1 MLAAVSHRS
10 ETGAVVCDEGCLVM
24 GVVATAVVSG
34 FADVALNG
42 PLLAAVPVALLAGL
56 VSFASPCILPLV
68 PGYLAYAA
76 GLAGRIS
83 QRPTRTVVGATCLF
97 VAGFTVVYVAAGLA
111 IGAAG
116 VALAEHGRVLT
127 QIMGVVVAVM
137 GLAMMGVLPSLPQ
150 VPVRWKPPAGLV
162 GAPMLGAVLAVTWS
176 PCLGPVLAAVLA
188 LGASTQSMVR
198 SVVLLTVYCVGL
210 GLPFV
215 AMALGVGR
223 SLGAWEVLRRFRGQ
237 IALVSGGLVVV
248 LGVLLALDW
257 WVPVIDA
264 VRSVFPAKELMV

>member
-1 MLAAVSHRS
+1 M
-10 ETGAVVCDEGCLVM
+10 VVP
-24 GVVATAVVSG
+24 VVSG

-76 GLAGRIS
+76 GLAGRVS
-83 QRPTRTVVGATCLF
+83 ERPTRRVVVATGLF
-97 VAGFTVVYVAAGLA
+97 VAGFTVVYVVAGLA

-116 VALAEHGRVLT
+116 EVLAEHGRVLT
-127 QIMGVVVAVM
+127 RVLGVVVAMM

-150 VPVRWKPPAGLV
+150 VSVPWKPPAGLV
-162 GAPMLGAVLAVTWS
+162 GAPLLGAVLAVTWS

-210 GLPFV
+210 GLPFI

-223 SLGAWEVLRRFRGQ
+223 SLGAWDVVRRHRGR
-237 IALVSGGLVVV
+237 IALVSGALVVV
-248 LGVLLALDW
+248 LGVMLALDW

-264 VRSVFPAKELMV
+264 ARSVFPAEELMM